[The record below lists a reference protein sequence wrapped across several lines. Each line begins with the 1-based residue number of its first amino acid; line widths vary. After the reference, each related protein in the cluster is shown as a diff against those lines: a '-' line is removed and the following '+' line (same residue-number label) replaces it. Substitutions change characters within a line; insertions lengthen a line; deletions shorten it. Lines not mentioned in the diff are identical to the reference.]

1 MGAVEEG
8 DMNLTDPI
16 GDMLTRI
23 RNAVQARHDSVV
35 VPLSKEKL
43 AIARVL
49 KEEGFIRDFE
59 MVREKTGK
67 ARSFRIHLKYVGK
80 KEPVV
85 TGLKRV
91 SKPGLRVYT
100 GSKSIPMVYGGLG
113 VAVLST
119 PAGVVSGR
127 KARQMNVGG
136 EVLCYV
142 W

>member
-1 MGAVEEG
+1 MGTVEEG

-23 RNAVQARHDSVV
+23 RNAIQARHDSVNI
-35 VPLSKEKL
+35 PISREKM

-59 MVREKTGK
+59 VVREKGGK
-67 ARSFRIHLKYVGK
+67 PRTMRIHLKYVGK
-80 KEPVV
+80 REPVLS
-85 TGLKRV
+85 GLRRV

-100 GSKSIPMVYGGLG
+100 GSKKIPMVYGGLG
-113 VAVLST
+113 IAVVST
-119 PAGVVSGR
+119 PSGVMSGR
-127 KARQMNVGG
+127 KARQLNVGG
-136 EVLCYV
+136 EVLCYI